1 MVSASIHKGTLA
13 STVMH
18 KRYCYNM
25 ATWHRSVTYTSF
37 ISSFHLIHTLQNQN
51 THGDDKGAVDKAASS
66 GAGSLNRS
74 R

>member
-1 MVSASIHKGTLA
+1 MHEGTLA

-25 ATWHRSVTYTSF
+25 STWHRSVTYTSS
-37 ISSFHLIHTLQNQN
+37 IHLIHTLQSQN
-51 THGDDKGAVDKAASS
+51 THGDDKSAVDKAASS